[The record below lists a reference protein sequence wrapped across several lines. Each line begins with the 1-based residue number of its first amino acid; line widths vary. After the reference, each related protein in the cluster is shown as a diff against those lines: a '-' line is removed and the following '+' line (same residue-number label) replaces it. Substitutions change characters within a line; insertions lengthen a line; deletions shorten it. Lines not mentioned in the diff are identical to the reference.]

1 MTEDTPEFT
10 DILAIT
16 SKMGCGSSMDSFD
29 EPKTVV
35 VFGATGLLGG
45 SVARA
50 LLNDPFKFRVRCVT
64 RKKNSDKARELAE
77 LGTYGAVIVNANLD
91 DTKSLE
97 KALANADAMFLTT
110 HFWEEKNKQKEIVQ
124 GLNAID
130 AAVSCGVSHII
141 FNGSENVKK
150 LIGRDCNHLDSKFSI
165 EEYIREVGRAPTS
178 PDDEDKTLGLNYTIL
193 RLPFWYENFYTVFK
207 PYKLKYGVYAL
218 ALPLEDGAL
227 DCMAVEDVGECVY
240 DILCKPR
247 LYYGKTLGLC
257 ADRLSLANVVDI
269 FNKHFDTMKFKDP
282 KMKIRDYENFKFSG
296 AKDLAAM
303 FEFYKDGTC
312 VRDIKLT
319 KKLNSRIKSFDK
331 WMDENK
337 DYVEEAIRVDE
348 ELDQA

>member
-1 MTEDTPEFT
+1 MSDSNPEFT
-10 DILAIT
+10 DIFAIT
-16 SKMGCGSSMDSFD
+16 STMGCGSSMDSFD

-64 RKKNSDKARELAE
+64 RRTNSDKARELAE
-77 LGTYGAVIVNANLD
+77 LGAVIVNANLD

-97 KALANADAMFLTT
+97 KALVNADAMFLTT

-150 LIGRDCNHLDSKFSI
+150 IIGRDCSHLDSKFSI
-165 EEYIREVGRAPTS
+165 EEYIREV
-178 PDDEDKTLGLNYTIL
+178 DKALGLNYTIL

-218 ALPLEDGAL
+218 ALPMEDGIL

-240 DILCKPR
+240 DILCKPK
-247 LYYGKTLGLC
+247 LFYGKTLGLC
-257 ADRLSLANVVDI
+257 ADRLSMTNIVDT

-282 KMKIRDYENFKFSG
+282 KIKIRDYENFKFAGS
-296 AKDLAAM
+296 KDLAAM
-303 FEFYKDGTC
+303 FEFYRDGTSV
-312 VRDIKLT
+312 VRDIKVT
-319 KKLNSRIKSFDK
+319 KKLNSRTKSLDK
-331 WMDENK
+331 WLDENK
-337 DYVEEAIRVDE
+337 DYVEGAIREDE
-348 ELDQA
+348 EDAQT

>member
-1 MTEDTPEFT
+1 MSGDTPEFT
-10 DILAIT
+10 DIFTISSA
-16 SKMGCGSSMDSFD
+16 MGCGSSMDSFD

-64 RKKNSDKARELAE
+64 RRTNSDKARELAE
-77 LGTYGAVIVNANLD
+77 LGAVIVNANLD

-150 LIGRDCNHLDSKFSI
+150 IIGRDCNHLDSKFSI
-165 EEYIREVGRAPTS
+165 EEYIREVGGS
-178 PDDEDKTLGLNYTIL
+178 PAENEEKIVGLNYTIL

-218 ALPLEDGAL
+218 ALPMEDGIL

-240 DILCKPR
+240 DILCKPK
-247 LYYGKTLGLC
+247 LYYGKTLGLS
-257 ADRLSLANVVDI
+257 ADRLSMSNIVDI

-282 KMKIRDYENFKFSG
+282 KIKIRDYENFKFAGS
-296 AKDLAAM
+296 KDLAAM
-303 FEFYKDGTC
+303 FEFYRDGTSM
-312 VRDIKLT
+312 VRDIKAT
-319 KKLNSRIKSFDK
+319 KKLNSRAKTLDK

-337 DYVEEAIRVDE
+337 DYIEGAIREDE
-348 ELDQA
+348 EDGQT

>member
-1 MTEDTPEFT
+1 MSDSNPEFT
-10 DILAIT
+10 DIFAIT
-16 SKMGCGSSMDSFD
+16 STMGCGSSMDSFD

-64 RKKNSDKARELAE
+64 RRTNSDKARELAE
-77 LGTYGAVIVNANLD
+77 LGAVIVNANLD

-97 KALANADAMFLTT
+97 KALVNADAMFLTT

-150 LIGRDCNHLDSKFSI
+150 IIGRDCSHLDSKFSI
-165 EEYIREVGRAPTS
+165 EEYIREV
-178 PDDEDKTLGLNYTIL
+178 GLNYTIL

-218 ALPLEDGAL
+218 ALPMEDGIL

-240 DILCKPR
+240 DILCKPK
-247 LYYGKTLGLC
+247 LFYGKTLGLC
-257 ADRLSLANVVDI
+257 ADRLSMTNIVDT

-282 KMKIRDYENFKFSG
+282 KIKIRDYENFKFAGS
-296 AKDLAAM
+296 KDLAAM
-303 FEFYKDGTC
+303 FEFYRDGTSV
-312 VRDIKLT
+312 VRDIKVT
-319 KKLNSRIKSFDK
+319 KKLNSRTKSLDK
-331 WMDENK
+331 WLDENK
-337 DYVEEAIRVDE
+337 DYVEGAIREDE
-348 ELDQA
+348 EDAQT

>member
-1 MTEDTPEFT
+1 MYDDNPEFT
-10 DILAIT
+10 DIFTIT
-16 SKMGCGSSMDSFD
+16 STMGCGSSMDSFD

-50 LLNDPFKFRVRCVT
+50 LLSDPFKFRVRCVT
-64 RKKNSDKARELAE
+64 RKTNSDKARELAE
-77 LGTYGAVIVNANLD
+77 LGAVIVNANLD

-97 KALANADAMFLTT
+97 KALVNADAMFLTT

-165 EEYIREVGRAPTS
+165 EEYIREVDT
-178 PDDEDKTLGLNYTIL
+178 EDGQGLNYTIL
-193 RLPFWYENFYTVFK
+193 RLPFWFENFYTVFK

-218 ALPLEDGAL
+218 ALPMEDGTL
-227 DCMAVEDVGECVY
+227 DCMAVEDVGDCVY

-257 ADRLSLANVVDI
+257 ADRLTMSSMVDV
-269 FNKHFDTMKFKDP
+269 FNKHFDSMKFKDP
-282 KMKIRDYENFKFSG
+282 KMKIRDYENFKFAG

-303 FEFYKDGTC
+303 FEFYKDSTC
-312 VRDIKLT
+312 IRDIKLT
-319 KKLNSRIKSFDK
+319 KKLNSRTKTLDK
-331 WMDENK
+331 WLDENK
-337 DYVEEAIRVDE
+337 DYVEEAIREDE
-348 ELDQA
+348 EETEGKA

>member
-1 MTEDTPEFT
+1 MSDSNPEFT
-10 DILAIT
+10 DIFAIT
-16 SKMGCGSSMDSFD
+16 STMGCGSSMDSFD

-64 RKKNSDKARELAE
+64 RRTNSDKARELAE
-77 LGTYGAVIVNANLD
+77 LGAVIVNANLD

-97 KALANADAMFLTT
+97 KALVNADAMFLTT

-150 LIGRDCNHLDSKFSI
+150 IIGRDCSHLDSKFSI
-165 EEYIREVGRAPTS
+165 EEYIREVGESPTQ
-178 PDDEDKTLGLNYTIL
+178 DEGLNYTIL

-218 ALPLEDGAL
+218 ALPMEDGIL

-240 DILCKPR
+240 DILCKPK
-247 LYYGKTLGLC
+247 LFYGKTLGLC
-257 ADRLSLANVVDI
+257 ADRLSMTNIVDT

-282 KMKIRDYENFKFSG
+282 KIKIRDYENFKFAGS
-296 AKDLAAM
+296 KDLAAM
-303 FEFYKDGTC
+303 FEFYRDGTSV
-312 VRDIKLT
+312 VRDIKVT
-319 KKLNSRIKSFDK
+319 KKLNSRTKSLDK
-331 WMDENK
+331 WLDENK
-337 DYVEEAIRVDE
+337 DYVEGAIREDE
-348 ELDQA
+348 EDAQT